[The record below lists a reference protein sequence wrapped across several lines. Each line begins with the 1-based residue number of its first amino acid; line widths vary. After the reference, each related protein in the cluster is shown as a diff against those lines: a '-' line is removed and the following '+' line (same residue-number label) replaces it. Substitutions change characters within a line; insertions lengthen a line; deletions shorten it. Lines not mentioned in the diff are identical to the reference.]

1 MIETIYFISGIL
13 TGTILIIIGGKINK
27 RTIDDAVTDYTQPI
41 PQYRDEDRTQSIND
55 TDAVYD
61 YDNYDEYLKFNPDNI
76 KKEKN

>member
-1 MIETIYFISGIL
+1 MIETIYYIAGIL
-13 TGTILIIIGGKINK
+13 TGTLLIIIGGKINK
-27 RTIDDAVTDYTQPI
+27 RTIVQAVTDYTEP
-41 PQYRDEDRTQSIND
+41 PQYRDEDRTPTTNT